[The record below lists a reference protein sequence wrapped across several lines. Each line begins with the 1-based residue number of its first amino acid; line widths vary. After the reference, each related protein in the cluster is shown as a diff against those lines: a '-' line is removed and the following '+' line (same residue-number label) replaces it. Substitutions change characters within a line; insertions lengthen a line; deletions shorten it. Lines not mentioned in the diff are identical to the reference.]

1 MKTEEILKLAR
12 DAGFDVHPRKGEIRA
27 HPDVSGMMIIDLTDA
42 VNKFAALVAS
52 KEREK
57 CISDINAIS
66 QEYDERGMLH
76 ERQKC
81 VNVILARGVTK
92 P

>member
-1 MKTEEILKLAR
+1 MTNEEILKLAR
-12 DAGFDVHPRKGEIRA
+12 EAGHPYPEADEQFLVDLAELFMAAERKE
-27 HPDVSGMMIIDLTDA
+27 
-42 VNKFAALVAS
+42 
-52 KEREK
+52 

-81 VNVILARGVTK
+81 INVILARGVTK